1 MIFLSSKIVYRAVL
15 ALFLVVSMSA
25 CDKIADT
32 TSGGGGD
39 SAKGTEA
46 SADTEAEQT
55 AASEPEPESSSSID
69 PEPTRDIAKEPQN
82 SRQELMECVA
92 GHYNFVT
99 DKDGK
104 KHFSAEFYAD
114 GNILYWLQDGPK
126 GTWNMDR
133 GDDTISYRGPFG
145 INHDPHT
152 FHWKI
157 QDRGSDCKIQSFVG
171 KTFGGNDMTASRR

>member
-1 MIFLSSKIVYRAVL
+1 MIIISRKIVDRAVL

-25 CDKIADT
+25 CDKIREHT

-39 SAKGTEA
+39 SAKVAEA
-46 SADTEAEQT
+46 SADTEEL

-82 SRQELMECVA
+82 SKQELMECVA

-104 KHFSAEFYAD
+104 KHFSAEFHAD
-114 GNILYWLQDGPK
+114 GTIQYWLQDGPK

-145 INHDPHT
+145 INFGPHT

-157 QDRGSDCKIQSFVG
+157 KDRGSDCKIQSFVG
-171 KTFGGNDMTASRR
+171 KSFGGNDMTASRR

>member
-1 MIFLSSKIVYRAVL
+1 MNDFKA
-15 ALFLVVSMSA
+15 FN
-25 CDKIADT
+25 KP
-32 TSGGGGD
+32 GGV
-39 SAKGTEA
+39 ATK
-46 SADTEAEQT
+46 
-55 AASEPEPESSSSID
+55 PEPE
-69 PEPTRDIAKEPQN
+69 N
-82 SRQELMECVA
+82 SKQELMECVA

-114 GNILYWLQDGPK
+114 GTILYWLQDGPK

-133 GDDTISYRGPFG
+133 GDDTISYRGQFG
-145 INHDPHT
+145 INYRPHT

-157 QDRGSDCKIQSFVG
+157 KDRRSDCKIQSFVG